1 MALWG
6 LTVPRKC
13 WTFRMGNTS
22 LVEYREIRI
31 ETNVNVASELSAFR
45 CRETRMSRMFILNME
60 NLVSDDIAR

>member
-1 MALWG
+1 
-6 LTVPRKC
+6 
-13 WTFRMGNTS
+13 MGNTS

-45 CRETRMSRMFILNME
+45 CRETRMSRTFILNME